1 MKIKTLGIIT
11 ALTLTLSA
19 CAPVE
24 SETIEPFDGLTI
36 VSSTNVWGD
45 IAKSVAGDGVRV
57 ISIIDSFGQDPH
69 SYEASARDQLA
80 VNEADIVVA
89 NGGGYDSFIDVL
101 ADAAGGFEILY
112 AYLPDEHSE
121 EEATAEESTEDGHDH
136 GHENEHSEEE
146 ATAEESTEDGHDH
159 GHENVHSEEE
169 ATAEESTEDGHD
181 HGHENEHVWYDFHVV
196 EDFATRL
203 AEQLGTLD
211 PDGATEYAENLV
223 EFLGEMERLQ
233 DDVAMAGQNYQGY
246 SVLSS
251 EPVADYLID
260 ALGFENVTPSEFS
273 QAIEEETDLSPKV
286 LLEVQEL
293 LKNKLVKLFVV
304 NSQTGSSQIDS
315 LVALAKDNGIAVVE
329 MSELLPEGIS
339 YSEWMHNNIL
349 SIDTALN

>member
-1 MKIKTLGIIT
+1 MKIKALGII
-11 ALTLTLSA
+11 AAMTLTLSA

-24 SETIEPFDGLTI
+24 SETIEPFDGMTI

-121 EEATAEESTEDGHDH
+121 
-136 GHENEHSEEE
+136 
-146 ATAEESTEDGHDH
+146 
-159 GHENVHSEEE
+159 
-169 ATAEESTEDGHD
+169 EESTEDGHD

-293 LKNKLVKLFVV
+293 LNNKLVKLFIV

-339 YSEWMHNNIL
+339 YSEWMSNNIMA
-349 SIDTALN
+349 IDSALN

>member
-1 MKIKTLGIIT
+1 MKIKALGILT

-19 CAPVE
+19 CSPVD
-24 SETIEPFDGLTI
+24 SQTIEPFDGLTI

-45 IAKSVAGDGVRV
+45 IAQSVAGDGVRV

-80 VNEADIVVA
+80 VKEADIIVA

-121 EEATAEESTEDGHDH
+121 EEATEEEATDDGHDH
-136 GHENEHSEEE
+136 GHENEHI
-146 ATAEESTEDGHDH
+146 
-159 GHENVHSEEE
+159 
-169 ATAEESTEDGHD
+169 
-181 HGHENEHVWYDFHVV
+181 WYDFHVV

-211 PDGATEYAENLV
+211 PDGATSYADNLV
-223 EFLGEMERLQ
+223 EFLGEIERLQ
-233 DDVAMAGQNYQGY
+233 DDVDRAGQNYQGY

-251 EPVADYLID
+251 EPVADYLLD
-260 ALGFENVTPSEFS
+260 ALGFENITPSDFS

-293 LKNKLVKLFVV
+293 LKNKRVKLFVV

-315 LVALAKDNGIAVVE
+315 LVSLAKDNGIAVVE

-339 YSEWMHNNIL
+339 YSEWMSNNITA
-349 SIDTALN
+349 IDSALN

>member
-1 MKIKTLGIIT
+1 MTIIIIKDYAVLMKIKALGILT

-19 CAPVE
+19 CSPVE
-24 SETIEPFDGLTI
+24 SQTIEPFDGLTI

-80 VNEADIVVA
+80 VNEADIIVA

-101 ADAAGGFEILY
+101 ADAAGGFDILY

-121 EEATAEESTEDGHDH
+121 EEATAEDSTDDGHDH
-136 GHENEHSEEE
+136 S
-146 ATAEESTEDGHDH
+146 
-159 GHENVHSEEE
+159 
-169 ATAEESTEDGHD
+169 
-181 HGHENEHVWYDFHVV
+181 HENEHVWYDFHVV

-211 PDGATEYAENLV
+211 PDGATAYADNLV
-223 EFLGEMERLQ
+223 EFLGEIERLQ
-233 DDVAMAGQNYQGY
+233 DDVNRAGQNYQGY

-251 EPVADYLID
+251 EPVADYLLD
-260 ALGFENVTPSEFS
+260 ALGFENITPSDFS

-286 LLEVQEL
+286 LLEVQQL

-315 LVALAKDNGIAVVE
+315 LVSLANDNGIAVVE

-339 YSEWMHNNIL
+339 YSEWMSNNITA
-349 SIDTALN
+349 IDAALN

>member
-19 CAPVE
+19 CSPVE

-45 IAKSVAGDGVRV
+45 IAQSVAGDGVRV

-121 EEATAEESTEDGHDH
+121 EEATEEEATDDGHDH
-136 GHENEHSEEE
+136 S
-146 ATAEESTEDGHDH
+146 
-159 GHENVHSEEE
+159 
-169 ATAEESTEDGHD
+169 
-181 HGHENEHVWYDFHVV
+181 HENEHVWYDFHVV
-196 EDFATRL
+196 EDFATRV

-233 DDVAMAGQNYQGY
+233 DDVAKAGQNYQGY

-251 EPVADYLID
+251 EPVADYLLD
-260 ALGFENVTPSEFS
+260 ALGFENITPSDFS
-273 QAIEEETDLSPKV
+273 QAIEEERDLSPKV

-339 YSEWMHNNIL
+339 YPEWMHNNIL

>member
-1 MKIKTLGIIT
+1 MKRKALGII
-11 ALTLTLSA
+11 AAMTLTLSA

-24 SETIEPFDGLTI
+24 PETIEPFDGMTI

-136 GHENEHSEEE
+136 GHENEH
-146 ATAEESTEDGHDH
+146 
-159 GHENVHSEEE
+159 
-169 ATAEESTEDGHD
+169 
-181 HGHENEHVWYDFHVV
+181 VWYDFHVV

-246 SVLSS
+246 SVVSS

-304 NSQTGSSQIDS
+304 NSQTGSSQIAS
-315 LVALAKDNGIAVVE
+315 LVTLAKDNGIAVVE

-339 YSEWMHNNIL
+339 YSEWMSNNITA
-349 SIDTALN
+349 IDAALN

>member
-1 MKIKTLGIIT
+1 MKIKALGIIA

-121 EEATAEESTEDGHDH
+121 EESAEE
-136 GHENEHSEEE
+136 
-146 ATAEESTEDGHDH
+146 ES
-159 GHENVHSEEE
+159 
-169 ATAEESTEDGHD
+169 AEDGHD

-196 EDFATRL
+196 EDFATRV

-211 PDGATEYAENLV
+211 PDGATAYAENLV

-233 DDVAMAGQNYQGY
+233 DDVARAGQNYQGY

-251 EPVADYLID
+251 EPVADYLLD
-260 ALGFENVTPSEFS
+260 ALGFENITPSEFS
-273 QAIEEETDLSPKV
+273 EAIEEERDLSPKV
-286 LLEVQEL
+286 LLEVQDL
-293 LKNKLVKLFVV
+293 LKNKSVKLFVV

-315 LVALAKDNGIAVVE
+315 LVALAKDNAIAVVE
-329 MSELLPEGIS
+329 MSELLPEGIR
-339 YSEWMHNNIL
+339 YSEWMYNNIL
-349 SIDTALN
+349 SIDTELN

>member
-1 MKIKTLGIIT
+1 MKIKALGII
-11 ALTLTLSA
+11 AAMTLTLSA

-24 SETIEPFDGLTI
+24 SETIEPFDGMTI

-57 ISIIDSFGQDPH
+57 ISIIDSFVQDPH

-121 EEATAEESTEDGHDH
+121 EEAIAK
-136 GHENEHSEEE
+136 
-146 ATAEESTEDGHDH
+146 
-159 GHENVHSEEE
+159 
-169 ATAEESTEDGHD
+169 ESTEDGHD

-246 SVLSS
+246 SVVSS

>member
-1 MKIKTLGIIT
+1 MKIKTLGII
-11 ALTLTLSA
+11 AAMTLTLSA

-24 SETIEPFDGLTI
+24 SDTIEPFDGLTI

-136 GHENEHSEEE
+136 GHENEH
-146 ATAEESTEDGHDH
+146 
-159 GHENVHSEEE
+159 
-169 ATAEESTEDGHD
+169 
-181 HGHENEHVWYDFHVV
+181 VWYDFHVV

-246 SVLSS
+246 SVVSS

-315 LVALAKDNGIAVVE
+315 LVTLAKDNGIAVVE

>member
-1 MKIKTLGIIT
+1 MKRKALGII
-11 ALTLTLSA
+11 AAMTLTLSA

-121 EEATAEESTEDGHDH
+121 EEAIAK
-136 GHENEHSEEE
+136 
-146 ATAEESTEDGHDH
+146 
-159 GHENVHSEEE
+159 
-169 ATAEESTEDGHD
+169 ESTEDGHD

-246 SVLSS
+246 SVVSS

-315 LVALAKDNGIAVVE
+315 LVTLAKDNGIAVVE

>member
-1 MKIKTLGIIT
+1 MKIKALGILT

-19 CAPVE
+19 CSPVE
-24 SETIEPFDGLTI
+24 SQTIEPFDGLTI

-45 IAKSVAGDGVRV
+45 IAQSVAGDGVRV

-80 VNEADIVVA
+80 VNEADIIVA

-101 ADAAGGFEILY
+101 ADAAGGFDILY
-112 AYLPDEHSE
+112 AYLPDAHTE
-121 EEATAEESTEDGHDH
+121 EVPAQEEPAQDEHDH
-136 GHENEHSEEE
+136 GHENEHS
-146 ATAEESTEDGHDH
+146 AEEDTQ
-159 GHENVHSEEE
+159 EEPAQDE
-169 ATAEESTEDGHD
+169 HD
-181 HGHENEHVWYDFHVV
+181 HGHENEHIWYDFHVV

-223 EFLGEMERLQ
+223 EFLGEIERLQ
-233 DDVAMAGQNYQGY
+233 DDVDRAGQNYQGY

-251 EPVADYLID
+251 EPVADYLLD
-260 ALGFENVTPSEFS
+260 ALGFENITPSDFS

-315 LVALAKDNGIAVVE
+315 LVTLAKDNGIAVVE

-339 YSEWMHNNIL
+339 YPEWMSNNII
-349 SIDTALN
+349 SIDSALN

>member
-19 CAPVE
+19 CSPVE

-45 IAKSVAGDGVRV
+45 IAQSVAGDGVRV

-69 SYEASARDQLA
+69 SYEASARDQLV

-121 EEATAEESTEDGHDH
+121 EEATAEE
-136 GHENEHSEEE
+136 
-146 ATAEESTEDGHDH
+146 ATD
-159 GHENVHSEEE
+159 
-169 ATAEESTEDGHD
+169 DGHD

-233 DDVAMAGQNYQGY
+233 DDVARAGQNYQGY

-315 LVALAKDNGIAVVE
+315 LIALAKDNGIAVVE

-339 YSEWMHNNIL
+339 YPEWMHNNIL

>member
-136 GHENEHSEEE
+136 GHENEH
-146 ATAEESTEDGHDH
+146 
-159 GHENVHSEEE
+159 
-169 ATAEESTEDGHD
+169 
-181 HGHENEHVWYDFHVV
+181 VWYDFHVV

-246 SVLSS
+246 SVVSS

-315 LVALAKDNGIAVVE
+315 LVTLAKDNGIAVVE

>member
-146 ATAEESTEDGHDH
+146 AIAK
-159 GHENVHSEEE
+159 
-169 ATAEESTEDGHD
+169 ESTEDGHD

-246 SVLSS
+246 SVVSS

>member
-1 MKIKTLGIIT
+1 LTIIIIKDYAVLMKIKALGILT

-19 CAPVE
+19 CSPVE
-24 SETIEPFDGLTI
+24 SQTIEPFDGLTI

-80 VNEADIVVA
+80 VNEADIIVA

-101 ADAAGGFEILY
+101 ADAAGGFDILY

-121 EEATAEESTEDGHDH
+121 EEATAEDSTDDGHDH
-136 GHENEHSEEE
+136 S
-146 ATAEESTEDGHDH
+146 
-159 GHENVHSEEE
+159 
-169 ATAEESTEDGHD
+169 
-181 HGHENEHVWYDFHVV
+181 HENEHVWYDFHVV

-211 PDGATEYAENLV
+211 PDGATAYADNLV
-223 EFLGEMERLQ
+223 EFLGEIERLQ
-233 DDVAMAGQNYQGY
+233 DDVNRAGQNYQGY

-251 EPVADYLID
+251 EPVADYLLD
-260 ALGFENVTPSEFS
+260 ALGFENITPSDFS

-286 LLEVQEL
+286 LLEVQQL

-315 LVALAKDNGIAVVE
+315 LVSLANDNGIAVVE

-339 YSEWMHNNIL
+339 YSEWMSNNITA
-349 SIDTALN
+349 IDAALN

>member
-1 MKIKTLGIIT
+1 M
-11 ALTLTLSA
+11 SA
-19 CAPVE
+19 CSPVE

-45 IAKSVAGDGVRV
+45 IAQSVAGDGVRV

-121 EEATAEESTEDGHDH
+121 EEATAEE
-136 GHENEHSEEE
+136 
-146 ATAEESTEDGHDH
+146 ATD
-159 GHENVHSEEE
+159 
-169 ATAEESTEDGHD
+169 DGHD

-233 DDVAMAGQNYQGY
+233 DDVARAGQNYQGY
-246 SVLSS
+246 SLLSS
-251 EPVADYLID
+251 EPVADYLLD
-260 ALGFENVTPSEFS
+260 ALGFENITPSDFS
-273 QAIEEETDLSPKV
+273 QAIEEERDLSPKV

-304 NSQTGSSQIDS
+304 NTQTGSSQIDS
-315 LVALAKDNGIAVVE
+315 LVTLAKDNGIAVVE

-339 YSEWMHNNIL
+339 YSEWMSNNIT
-349 SIDTALN
+349 SIDSALN

>member
-19 CAPVE
+19 CSPVE

-45 IAKSVAGDGVRV
+45 IAQSVAGDGVRV

-121 EEATAEESTEDGHDH
+121 EEAP
-136 GHENEHSEEE
+136 EEE
-146 ATAEESTEDGHDH
+146 ATD
-159 GHENVHSEEE
+159 
-169 ATAEESTEDGHD
+169 DGHD

-233 DDVAMAGQNYQGY
+233 DDVARAGQNYQGY

-251 EPVADYLID
+251 EPVADYLLD
-260 ALGFENVTPSEFS
+260 ALGFENITPSDFS
-273 QAIEEETDLSPKV
+273 QAIEEERDLSPKV

-304 NSQTGSSQIDS
+304 NTQTGSSQIDS
-315 LVALAKDNGIAVVE
+315 LVSLAKDNGIAVVE

-339 YSEWMHNNIL
+339 YSEWMSNNIT
-349 SIDTALN
+349 SIDSALN

>member
-1 MKIKTLGIIT
+1 M
-11 ALTLTLSA
+11 
-19 CAPVE
+19 
-24 SETIEPFDGLTI
+24 TI

-146 ATAEESTEDGHDH
+146 AIAK
-159 GHENVHSEEE
+159 
-169 ATAEESTEDGHD
+169 ESTEDGHD

-246 SVLSS
+246 SVVSS

-315 LVALAKDNGIAVVE
+315 LVTLAKDNGIAVVE

>member
-159 GHENVHSEEE
+159 GHEN
-169 ATAEESTEDGHD
+169 
-181 HGHENEHVWYDFHVV
+181 EHVWYDFHVV

-315 LVALAKDNGIAVVE
+315 LVTLAKDNGIAVVE

>member
-1 MKIKTLGIIT
+1 MKIKALGILT

-19 CAPVE
+19 CSPVD
-24 SETIEPFDGLTI
+24 SQTIEPFDGLTI

-45 IAKSVAGDGVRV
+45 IAQSVAGDGVRV

-80 VNEADIVVA
+80 VKEADIIVA

-121 EEATAEESTEDGHDH
+121 EESAEEEATNDGHDH
-136 GHENEHSEEE
+136 S
-146 ATAEESTEDGHDH
+146 
-159 GHENVHSEEE
+159 
-169 ATAEESTEDGHD
+169 
-181 HGHENEHVWYDFHVV
+181 HENEHVWYDFHVV

-211 PDGATEYAENLV
+211 PDGATAYADNLV
-223 EFLGEMERLQ
+223 EFLGEIERLQ
-233 DDVAMAGQNYQGY
+233 DDVDRAGQNYQGY

-251 EPVADYLID
+251 EPVADYLLD
-260 ALGFENVTPSEFS
+260 ALGFENITPSDFS

-293 LKNKLVKLFVV
+293 LKNKRVKLFVV
-304 NSQTGSSQIDS
+304 NSQTGSSQMDS
-315 LVALAKDNGIAVVE
+315 LVTLAKDNGIAVVE

-339 YSEWMHNNIL
+339 YSEWMSNNIT
-349 SIDTALN
+349 SIDSALN

>member
-19 CAPVE
+19 CSPVE

-45 IAKSVAGDGVRV
+45 IAQSVAGDGVRV

-121 EEATAEESTEDGHDH
+121 EEAT
-136 GHENEHSEEE
+136 EEE
-146 ATAEESTEDGHDH
+146 ATD
-159 GHENVHSEEE
+159 
-169 ATAEESTEDGHD
+169 DGHD
-181 HGHENEHVWYDFHVV
+181 HGHENEHVWYDFHIV

-233 DDVAMAGQNYQGY
+233 DDVAKAGQNYQGY

-251 EPVADYLID
+251 EPVADYLLD
-260 ALGFENVTPSEFS
+260 ALGFENITPSDFS

-304 NSQTGSSQIDS
+304 NTQTGSSQIDA
-315 LVALAKDNGIAVVE
+315 LVTLAKENGIAVVE
-329 MSELLPEGIS
+329 MSELLPDGVS
-339 YSEWMHNNIL
+339 YSEWMSNNIT
-349 SIDTALN
+349 SIDSALN

>member
-19 CAPVE
+19 CSPVD
-24 SETIEPFDGLTI
+24 SQTIEPFDGLTI

-121 EEATAEESTEDGHDH
+121 DEAP
-136 GHENEHSEEE
+136 EEE
-146 ATAEESTEDGHDH
+146 ATD
-159 GHENVHSEEE
+159 
-169 ATAEESTEDGHD
+169 DGHD

-233 DDVAMAGQNYQGY
+233 DDVAKAGQNYQGY

-251 EPVADYLID
+251 EPVADYLLD
-260 ALGFENVTPSEFS
+260 ALGFENITPSDFS

-315 LVALAKDNGIAVVE
+315 LVTLAKDNGIAVVE

-339 YSEWMHNNIL
+339 YPEWMSNNII
-349 SIDTALN
+349 SIDSALN

>member
-159 GHENVHSEEE
+159 GHEN
-169 ATAEESTEDGHD
+169 
-181 HGHENEHVWYDFHVV
+181 EHVWYDFHVV

-246 SVLSS
+246 SVVSS

-286 LLEVQEL
+286 LLEVQQL

>member
-19 CAPVE
+19 CSPVE

-45 IAKSVAGDGVRV
+45 IAQSVAGDGVRV

-121 EEATAEESTEDGHDH
+121 EEAP
-136 GHENEHSEEE
+136 EEE
-146 ATAEESTEDGHDH
+146 ATD
-159 GHENVHSEEE
+159 
-169 ATAEESTEDGHD
+169 DGHD

-233 DDVAMAGQNYQGY
+233 DDVARAGQNYQGY

-251 EPVADYLID
+251 EPVADYLLD
-260 ALGFENVTPSEFS
+260 ALGFENITPSDFS
-273 QAIEEETDLSPKV
+273 QAIEEERDLSPKV

-304 NSQTGSSQIDS
+304 NTQTGSSQIDS
-315 LVALAKDNGIAVVE
+315 LVSLAKDNGIAVVE

-339 YSEWMHNNIL
+339 YPEWMSNNIT
-349 SIDTALN
+349 SIDSALN

>member
-1 MKIKTLGIIT
+1 MKIKALGII
-11 ALTLTLSA
+11 AAMTLTLSA

-136 GHENEHSEEE
+136 GHENEH
-146 ATAEESTEDGHDH
+146 
-159 GHENVHSEEE
+159 
-169 ATAEESTEDGHD
+169 
-181 HGHENEHVWYDFHVV
+181 VWYDFHVV

-246 SVLSS
+246 SVVSS

-286 LLEVQEL
+286 LLEVQGL

-315 LVALAKDNGIAVVE
+315 LVTLAKDNGIAVVE

>member
-19 CAPVE
+19 CSPVE

-45 IAKSVAGDGVRV
+45 IAQSVAGDGVRV

-121 EEATAEESTEDGHDH
+121 EEAPEEEATDDGHDH

-146 ATAEESTEDGHDH
+146 ATD
-159 GHENVHSEEE
+159 
-169 ATAEESTEDGHD
+169 DGHD

-233 DDVAMAGQNYQGY
+233 DDVAKAGQNYQGY

-251 EPVADYLID
+251 EPVADYLLD
-260 ALGFENVTPSEFS
+260 ALGFENITPSDFS

-304 NSQTGSSQIDS
+304 NTQTGSSQIDA
-315 LVALAKDNGIAVVE
+315 LVTLAKENGIAVVE
-329 MSELLPEGIS
+329 MSELLPDGVS
-339 YSEWMHNNIL
+339 YSEWMSNNIT
-349 SIDTALN
+349 SIDSALN

>member
-1 MKIKTLGIIT
+1 MKIKALGII
-11 ALTLTLSA
+11 AAMTLTLSA

-24 SETIEPFDGLTI
+24 SETIEPFDGMTI

-121 EEATAEESTEDGHDH
+121 EEATAK
-136 GHENEHSEEE
+136 
-146 ATAEESTEDGHDH
+146 
-159 GHENVHSEEE
+159 
-169 ATAEESTEDGHD
+169 ESTEDGHD

-223 EFLGEMERLQ
+223 EFLGEIERLQ

-246 SVLSS
+246 SVVSS

-315 LVALAKDNGIAVVE
+315 LVTLAKDNGIAVVE
-329 MSELLPEGIS
+329 MRELLPEGIS

>member
-121 EEATAEESTEDGHDH
+121 EETAEEES
-136 GHENEHSEEE
+136 
-146 ATAEESTEDGHDH
+146 AEE
-159 GHENVHSEEE
+159 
-169 ATAEESTEDGHD
+169 GHD

-233 DDVAMAGQNYQGY
+233 DDVARAGQNYQGY

-251 EPVADYLID
+251 EPVADYLLD
-260 ALGFENVTPSEFS
+260 ALGFENITPSEFS
-273 QAIEEETDLSPKV
+273 EAIEEERDLSPKV

-293 LKNKLVKLFVV
+293 LKNKLVKLFIV

-315 LVALAKDNGIAVVE
+315 LVTLAKDNGIAVVE

-339 YSEWMHNNIL
+339 YPEWMSNNII
-349 SIDTALN
+349 SIDSALN

>member
-19 CAPVE
+19 CSPVE

-45 IAKSVAGDGVRV
+45 IAQSVAGDGVRV

-121 EEATAEESTEDGHDH
+121 EEAP
-136 GHENEHSEEE
+136 EEE
-146 ATAEESTEDGHDH
+146 ATD
-159 GHENVHSEEE
+159 
-169 ATAEESTEDGHD
+169 DGHD

-233 DDVAMAGQNYQGY
+233 DDVARAGQNYQGY

-251 EPVADYLID
+251 EPVADYLLD
-260 ALGFENVTPSEFS
+260 ALGFENITPSDFS
-273 QAIEEETDLSPKV
+273 QAIEEERDLSPKV

-304 NSQTGSSQIDS
+304 NTQTGSSQIDS
-315 LVALAKDNGIAVVE
+315 LVSLAKDNGIAVVE

-339 YSEWMHNNIL
+339 YPEWMSNNII
-349 SIDTALN
+349 SIDSALN

>member
-45 IAKSVAGDGVRV
+45 IAQSVAGDGVRV

-121 EEATAEESTEDGHDH
+121 EEAT
-136 GHENEHSEEE
+136 EEE
-146 ATAEESTEDGHDH
+146 ATD
-159 GHENVHSEEE
+159 
-169 ATAEESTEDGHD
+169 DGHD

-315 LVALAKDNGIAVVE
+315 LIALAKDNGIAVVE

>member
-136 GHENEHSEEE
+136 GHENEH
-146 ATAEESTEDGHDH
+146 
-159 GHENVHSEEE
+159 
-169 ATAEESTEDGHD
+169 
-181 HGHENEHVWYDFHVV
+181 VWYDFHVV

-233 DDVAMAGQNYQGY
+233 DDVATAGQNYQGY

-273 QAIEEETDLSPKV
+273 QAIEEENDLSPKV

-315 LVALAKDNGIAVVE
+315 LIALAKDNGIALVE

-339 YSEWMHNNIL
+339 YPEWMHNNIL

>member
-1 MKIKTLGIIT
+1 MKRKALGII
-11 ALTLTLSA
+11 AAMTLTLSA

-24 SETIEPFDGLTI
+24 SETIEPFDGMTI

-136 GHENEHSEEE
+136 GHENE
-146 ATAEESTEDGHDH
+146 
-159 GHENVHSEEE
+159 HSEEE

-329 MSELLPEGIS
+329 LSELLPEGIS

>member
-1 MKIKTLGIIT
+1 MKIKALGILT

-19 CAPVE
+19 CSPVE
-24 SETIEPFDGLTI
+24 SQSIEPFDGLTI

-80 VNEADIVVA
+80 VNEADIIVA

-101 ADAAGGFEILY
+101 ADAAGGFDILY

-121 EEATAEESTEDGHDH
+121 EDGTEEESAEEE
-136 GHENEHSEEE
+136 
-146 ATAEESTEDGHDH
+146 
-159 GHENVHSEEE
+159 
-169 ATAEESTEDGHD
+169 HD

-211 PDGATEYAENLV
+211 PDGATAYADNLV
-223 EFLGEMERLQ
+223 QFLGEIERLQ
-233 DDVAMAGQNYQGY
+233 DDVDRSGQNYQGY

-251 EPVADYLID
+251 EPVADYLLD
-260 ALGFENVTPSEFS
+260 ALGFENITPSDFS

-286 LLEVQEL
+286 LLEVQQL
-293 LKNKLVKLFVV
+293 LKNKLVELFVV

-315 LVALAKDNGIAVVE
+315 LVTLAKDNGIAVVE

-339 YSEWMHNNIL
+339 FSEWMSNNITA
-349 SIDTALN
+349 IDSALN

>member
-19 CAPVE
+19 CSPVE

-45 IAKSVAGDGVRV
+45 IAQSVAGDGVRV

-121 EEATAEESTEDGHDH
+121 EEATAEE
-136 GHENEHSEEE
+136 
-146 ATAEESTEDGHDH
+146 ATD
-159 GHENVHSEEE
+159 
-169 ATAEESTEDGHD
+169 DGHD

-233 DDVAMAGQNYQGY
+233 DDVARAGQNYQGY
-246 SVLSS
+246 SLLSS
-251 EPVADYLID
+251 EPVADYLLD
-260 ALGFENVTPSEFS
+260 ALGFENITPSDFS
-273 QAIEEETDLSPKV
+273 QAIEEERDLSPKV

-304 NSQTGSSQIDS
+304 NTQTGSSQIDS
-315 LVALAKDNGIAVVE
+315 LVTLAKDNGIAVVE

-339 YSEWMHNNIL
+339 YSEWMSNNIT
-349 SIDTALN
+349 SIDSALN

>member
-1 MKIKTLGIIT
+1 MKRKALGII
-11 ALTLTLSA
+11 AAMTLTLSA

-24 SETIEPFDGLTI
+24 SETIEPFDGMTI

-136 GHENEHSEEE
+136 GHENEH
-146 ATAEESTEDGHDH
+146 
-159 GHENVHSEEE
+159 
-169 ATAEESTEDGHD
+169 
-181 HGHENEHVWYDFHVV
+181 VWYDFHVV

-246 SVLSS
+246 SVVSS

-315 LVALAKDNGIAVVE
+315 LVTLAKDNGIAVVE

>member
-136 GHENEHSEEE
+136 GHENEH
-146 ATAEESTEDGHDH
+146 
-159 GHENVHSEEE
+159 
-169 ATAEESTEDGHD
+169 
-181 HGHENEHVWYDFHVV
+181 VWYDFHVV

-203 AEQLGTLD
+203 AEQLGALD

-246 SVLSS
+246 SVVSS

-315 LVALAKDNGIAVVE
+315 LVTLAKDNGIAVVE

>member
-1 MKIKTLGIIT
+1 MKIKALGII
-11 ALTLTLSA
+11 AAMTLTLSA

-24 SETIEPFDGLTI
+24 SDTIEPFDGLTI

-136 GHENEHSEEE
+136 GHENEH
-146 ATAEESTEDGHDH
+146 
-159 GHENVHSEEE
+159 
-169 ATAEESTEDGHD
+169 
-181 HGHENEHVWYDFHVV
+181 VWYDFHVV

-233 DDVAMAGQNYQGY
+233 DDVATAGQNYQGY

-273 QAIEEETDLSPKV
+273 QAIEEENDLSPKV

-315 LVALAKDNGIAVVE
+315 LIALAKDNGIALVE

-339 YSEWMHNNIL
+339 YPEWMHNNIL

>member
-1 MKIKTLGIIT
+1 MKIKTLGII
-11 ALTLTLSA
+11 AAMTLTVSA

-24 SETIEPFDGLTI
+24 SETIQPFDGLTI

-80 VNEADIVVA
+80 VNEADIVIA

-112 AYLPDEHSE
+112 AYLPDEYSE
-121 EEATAEESTEDGHDH
+121 EEA
-136 GHENEHSEEE
+136 
-146 ATAEESTEDGHDH
+146 
-159 GHENVHSEEE
+159 
-169 ATAEESTEDGHD
+169 TEDGHD

-329 MSELLPEGIS
+329 MSELMPEGIS

>member
-1 MKIKTLGIIT
+1 M
-11 ALTLTLSA
+11 TLTLSA

-24 SETIEPFDGLTI
+24 SETIEPFDGMTI

-136 GHENEHSEEE
+136 GHENEH
-146 ATAEESTEDGHDH
+146 
-159 GHENVHSEEE
+159 
-169 ATAEESTEDGHD
+169 
-181 HGHENEHVWYDFHVV
+181 VWYDFHVV

-246 SVLSS
+246 SVVSS

-315 LVALAKDNGIAVVE
+315 LVTLAKDNGIAVVE

>member
-1 MKIKTLGIIT
+1 MKIKALGII
-11 ALTLTLSA
+11 AAMTLTLSA

-24 SETIEPFDGLTI
+24 SETIEPFDGMTI

-136 GHENEHSEEE
+136 GHENEH
-146 ATAEESTEDGHDH
+146 
-159 GHENVHSEEE
+159 
-169 ATAEESTEDGHD
+169 
-181 HGHENEHVWYDFHVV
+181 VWYDFHVV

-246 SVLSS
+246 SVVSS

-315 LVALAKDNGIAVVE
+315 LVTLAKDNGIAVVE